1 MHKNIIYLTVIFYI
15 FNGLIY
21 PQVTLSDFNKEID
34 KIKEDMK
41 LDIIE
46 GKEVSSEKVDPDIEE
61 IVLTPEIIE
70 VDIADE
76 YFFGYDYFRREINFF
91 DNIPTPLDF
100 KLGPGDEITLSMW
113 GVHNSQENLTI
124 NKEGLIYYSNV
135 GFINLSNKSL
145 SEAEEIFR
153 EKLSKIY
160 STLNDDKLKT
170 ELTIELSKIRST
182 NIYFSGEVF
191 NPGVHLIHPFSDIFS
206 AIAQSG
212 GIKDYGSLRKIQL
225 IREGNTIAQVDFY
238 SFFING
244 VNSFSSIRLLDGDV
258 IHIPPIE
265 NRVRILGEINRPG
278 YYEILDGESVE
289 DLIIYAAGL
298 TSMAS
303 STMLIDKMSSVKSR
317 DNDDSAFSS
326 KNIYTKMANLE
337 ILNHGDKITVN
348 TLESSDSKVLV
359 IGKVKIPGEYSA
371 INATLKDVLDFAG
384 GFEDPIFS
392 KMIDHN
398 IIVLR
403 NDETQFNPLE
413 FSVKY
418 EDADS
423 FKLEVNDKIFVYENS
438 FYENSPTFK
447 VEGEF
452 LKPGTYPLTE
462 NLTVQEA
469 IDMAGGLTPLTSEK
483 NIILIQEYTS
493 LSGDGTSEISEQ
505 IRVNN
510 LSLDFIISN
519 NSVIKALPYENV
531 VRVEGNVYEPGLIA
545 YETNL
550 TIYKAIIQAGGYMP
564 NSLKKRVYVRSLN
577 GSVHK
582 TNIFR
587 GRVKRLTPG
596 DTIVVP
602 VNLEPK
608 EFDITAFVADLSTT
622 LANIAAIL
630 LVVDNANN

>member
-483 NIILIQEYTS
+483 TS
-493 LSGDGTSEISEQ
+493 
-505 IRVNN
+505 
-510 LSLDFIISN
+510 F
-519 NSVIKALPYENV
+519 
-531 VRVEGNVYEPGLIA
+531 
-545 YETNL
+545 
-550 TIYKAIIQAGGYMP
+550 
-564 NSLKKRVYVRSLN
+564 
-577 GSVHK
+577 
-582 TNIFR
+582 
-587 GRVKRLTPG
+587 
-596 DTIVVP
+596 
-602 VNLEPK
+602 
-608 EFDITAFVADLSTT
+608 
-622 LANIAAIL
+622 
-630 LVVDNANN
+630 